1 MVSILVMMG
10 YLVDINVDKGML
22 EAQKVILLC
31 LIKAKCVFRV
41 ALTVLQNKWITG
53 VFELPSG

>member
-10 YLVDINVDKGML
+10 YLVNINIGRGML

-31 LIKAKCVFRV
+31 LVKVKCVFRV
-41 ALTVLQNKWITG
+41 ILIVLQNKWING

>member
-1 MVSILVMMG
+1 MVSILATMG
-10 YLVDINVDKGML
+10 YLVNINIDRGML

-53 VFELPSG
+53 VFELHSG